1 MIYADNFTTT
11 KLNEFISDSLMMPE
25 NCIISMLTF
34 ECAKPSQAGIV
45 KVNKRNVMIDFNE
58 KPTNSE
64 SKLANAGIFYMT
76 SKFINNIKL
85 IKRPVNDFSIDI
97 IPKLKNKIFCIKT
110 EEIFYDI
117 GTIEN
122 YELVNFNEQQ
132 KHKYRVKVKNILIT
146 GGAGFIG
153 LNLVKKLIQNKNNKV
168 FVVDALKY
176 SSNIDAINKYKKN

>member
-1 MIYADNFTTT
+1 MWQIRNIKKIKIVYEKNLLGTAGSLKNNIDYFENSNGILIYADNFTTT

-122 YELVNFNEQQ
+122 YELVNF
-132 KHKYRVKVKNILIT
+132 
-146 GGAGFIG
+146 
-153 LNLVKKLIQNKNNKV
+153 
-168 FVVDALKY
+168 
-176 SSNIDAINKYKKN
+176 